1 MPSLPLAR
9 ASLPAGE
16 MERGG
21 RRPRVSWESGTGGRH
36 RARVSWESGRETV
49 REAPGEGRYAYEH
62 YARSRWSEFARARS
76 STAAEAPP
84 FMFRQLRKASVGP
97 QLLVAIFLTA
107 AATSFGS
114 DFWPVEYSFEETYV
128 GEASVSRGP
137 HRVPNFDESDTLLR
151 LVLTPRVKLGV
162 LRLGFEYEQFSFGFG
177 KNAPLPNTLQ
187 SVAAVVGIDT
197 QFSDSIL
204 VRLETTPGVYSEAFR
219 PGSNVFNMPFEIGG
233 TYIYNPDLQFVLGV
247 SIDVERKYPVIPG
260 GGIRWKFQ
268 PKWVLNAVL
277 PTPRLE
283 YEWNKN
289 LTLYAG
295 ANVKETNFRVSDDFG
310 RDHGIPRLNHAVLT
324 YSEVRAGAGFDW
336 KVTSWLSV
344 NAEAGYQPYRNFD
357 FYRANIRF
365 HEDGSAPYGMIAL
378 HGAF

>member
-1 MPSLPLAR
+1 MKTIWPSPHSCPTFVFSEVHQLQPTNRLR
-9 ASLPAGE
+9 SSRFSSGE
-16 MERGG
+16 RT
-21 RRPRVSWESGTGGRH
+21 RPRVPISAPRRNASL
-36 RARVSWESGRETV
+36 V
-49 REAPGEGRYAYEH
+49 RTKPVIGEAPTTAREGACAPRKK
-62 YARSRWSEFARARS
+62 RSRDAHRGLRRS
-76 STAAEAPP
+76 WKVSAGVLT
-84 FMFRQLRKASVGP
+84 
-97 QLLVAIFLTA
+97 IFLTA
-107 AATSFGS
+107 VTGSLAS

-128 GEASVSRGP
+128 GEASVTRGSR
-137 HRVPNFDESDTLLR
+137 RVQDFDESDTLLR
-151 LVLTPRVKLGV
+151 LILTPRVKLGV
-162 LRLGFEYEQFSFGFG
+162 LRLGFEYEQFSFGLS

-197 QFSDSIL
+197 QLSDSIL
-204 VRLETTPGVYSEAFR
+204 VRLEATPGVYSEAFR
-219 PGSNVFNMPFEIGG
+219 AGSNVFNMPFEIGG

-295 ANVKETNFRVSDDFG
+295 ANIKETNFRVSDDFG
-310 RDHGIPRLNHAVLT
+310 REHGIPRLNHAVLT
-324 YSEVRAGAGFDW
+324 YSEIRAGGGIDW

-357 FYRANIRF
+357 FYRANIRY

>member
-1 MPSLPLAR
+1 MLR
-9 ASLPAGE
+9 N
-16 MERGG
+16 
-21 RRPRVSWESGTGGRH
+21 
-36 RARVSWESGRETV
+36 
-49 REAPGEGRYAYEH
+49 
-62 YARSRWSEFARARS
+62 FN
-76 STAAEAPP
+76 
-84 FMFRQLRKASVGP
+84 RQLLA
-97 QLLVAIFLTA
+97 AIFLTT
-107 AATSFGS
+107 ATASFGG

-128 GEASVSRGP
+128 GEANVTRGS
-137 HRVPNFDESDTLLR
+137 HRVLEFDESDTLLR
-151 LVLTPRVKLGV
+151 LILTPRVKLGV
-162 LRLGFEYEQFSFGFG
+162 LRLGFEYEQFSFGLG
-177 KNAPLPNTLQ
+177 KNTPLPNTLQ
-187 SVAAVVGIDT
+187 SVAAVIGIDT

-204 VRLETTPGVYSEAFR
+204 VRLQTTPGVYSEAFR

-233 TYIYNPDLQFVLGV
+233 TYIYSPDLQFVVGV
-247 SIDVERKYPVIPG
+247 SIDVERKNPVIPG

-268 PKWVLNAVL
+268 PHWVLNAVL

-289 LTLYAG
+289 LTLYLG
-295 ANVKETNFRVSDDFG
+295 ATLKETNFRMSDDFG
-310 RDHGIPRLNHAVLT
+310 REHGIPTLDHAVLT
-324 YSEVRAGAGFDW
+324 YSEVRTGGGIDW

>member
-1 MPSLPLAR
+1 MVPRNFSRHLLA
-9 ASLPAGE
+9 A
-16 MERGG
+16 
-21 RRPRVSWESGTGGRH
+21 T
-36 RARVSWESGRETV
+36 
-49 REAPGEGRYAYEH
+49 
-62 YARSRWSEFARARS
+62 
-76 STAAEAPP
+76 
-84 FMFRQLRKASVGP
+84 
-97 QLLVAIFLTA
+97 FLTA
-107 AATSFGS
+107 ATGSFAS
-114 DFWPVEYSFEETYV
+114 DFWPAEYSFEETYV

-137 HRVPNFDESDTLLR
+137 HHVQDFDESDTLLR
-151 LVLTPRVKLGV
+151 LILTPRVKLGV
-162 LRLGFEYEQFSFGFG
+162 LRLGFQYEQFSFGLSE
-177 KNAPLPNTLQ
+177 NAPLPNTLQ
-187 SVAAVVGIDT
+187 SVAAVIGIDT

-233 TYIYNPDLQFVLGV
+233 TYIYNPDLQFIVGV

-268 PKWVLNAVL
+268 PRWVLNAVL

-283 YEWNKN
+283 FEWNKN

-295 ANVKETNFRVSDDFG
+295 ATLKETNFRMSDDFG
-310 RDHGIPRLNHAVLT
+310 REHGIPKLDHAVLT
-324 YSEVRAGAGFDW
+324 YSEVRAGGGIDW